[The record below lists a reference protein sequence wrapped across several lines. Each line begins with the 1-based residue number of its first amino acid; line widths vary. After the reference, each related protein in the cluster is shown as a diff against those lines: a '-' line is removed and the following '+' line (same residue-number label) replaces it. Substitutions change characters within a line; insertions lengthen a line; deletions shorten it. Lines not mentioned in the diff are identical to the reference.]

1 MRHSLSRNR
10 INWPRLRRKFA
21 PPSDVP
27 PEAWP
32 PWARASPHGVSRSAY
47 SMQCGRVTASSVR
60 VMHPTM
66 LLKLPPLGSGA
77 PGSPRFHV
85 ERLPLRVAIPGP
97 RRPDLPRLCGD
108 WRRVGEPGA
117 RDSSE
122 PDRLTVFHVE
132 PAAGLWF
139 GCGCP
144 TARVAGHRQLTARGS
159 KETIPGLR
167 IFGQGKARR
176 AGRVPVPTTEEI
188 MAMPMRHLSGGFC
201 LAVAAALFAAT
212 ASAQSQPA
220 AGAQASGQGA
230 ATADRS
236 GASAQGGAAGAA
248 RADDT
253 SANLAS
259 GSSVNAVLTKPV
271 DSGRNKPGDP
281 VSAHTTQP
289 AKTEGGT
296 SIPKGHTLIGHVSDA
311 RAAGDGQAGSSMGI
325 VFDKAVT
332 RDGHEIP
339 LRNVG
344 IQAVAA
350 AETSAESTAG
360 DTGAMPRAGGGA
372 GSRGGGLLGR
382 TTGAVGGTAG
392 SSLGATRGVG
402 SLAGGATGALQAGPG
417 AMGGVDAAGMLSG
430 TSSGVFGL
438 RGLSLSGS
446 AADAATG
453 SVMTSTGKSVHLDQG
468 TRFLL
473 SSQGAASSQ
482 GGTAP
487 RPSGTTSPDAKQ
499 PSGDRR

>member
-1 MRHSLSRNR
+1 
-10 INWPRLRRKFA
+10 
-21 PPSDVP
+21 
-27 PEAWP
+27 
-32 PWARASPHGVSRSAY
+32 
-47 SMQCGRVTASSVR
+47 
-60 VMHPTM
+60 M

-201 LAVAAALFAAT
+201 LAIAAALFAPT

-220 AGAQASGQGA
+220 AGGQASGQGA

-248 RADDT
+248 HADDR

-296 SIPKGHTLIGHVSDA
+296 SIPKGSTLIGHVSDA
-311 RAAGDGQAGSSMGI
+311 RAADSQAGSSMGI

-332 RDGHEIP
+332 RDGREIP

-360 DTGAMPRAGGGA
+360 DAGAMMGASGGA
-372 GSRGGGLLGR
+372 GSRGGGLLGH
-382 TTGAVGGTAG
+382 TTGAVDGTVG
-392 SSLGATRGVG
+392 SGMGTTRGVG
-402 SLAGGATGALQAGPG
+402 SLAGSATGALQAGPG
-417 AMGGVDAAGMLSG
+417 AMGGLDAAGMLSG
-430 TSSGVFGL
+430 SSTGVFGL
-438 RGLSLSGS
+438 RGLSLSGGS
-446 AADAATG
+446 ADAATG

-487 RPSGTTSPDAKQ
+487 RHGGTAPRPSGTTSPDAKQ

>member
-1 MRHSLSRNR
+1 
-10 INWPRLRRKFA
+10 
-21 PPSDVP
+21 
-27 PEAWP
+27 
-32 PWARASPHGVSRSAY
+32 
-47 SMQCGRVTASSVR
+47 
-60 VMHPTM
+60 
-66 LLKLPPLGSGA
+66 
-77 PGSPRFHV
+77 
-85 ERLPLRVAIPGP
+85 
-97 RRPDLPRLCGD
+97 
-108 WRRVGEPGA
+108 
-117 RDSSE
+117 
-122 PDRLTVFHVE
+122 
-132 PAAGLWF
+132 
-139 GCGCP
+139 
-144 TARVAGHRQLTARGS
+144 
-159 KETIPGLR
+159 
-167 IFGQGKARR
+167 
-176 AGRVPVPTTEEI
+176 
-188 MAMPMRHLSGGFC
+188 MPMRHLSRGLC
-201 LAVAAALFAAT
+201 LAVAAALFAPA

-236 GASAQGGAAGAA
+236 GANAQGGAAGAA
-248 RADDT
+248 HAEDT

-296 SIPKGHTLIGHVSDA
+296 SIPKGSTLIGHVSDA

-360 DTGAMPRAGGGA
+360 DTGAMTSAGGGA

-473 SSQGAASSQ
+473 SSQAAASSH
-482 GGTAP
+482 GGTAA
-487 RPSGTTSPDAKQ
+487 RPSGTSKPDSKEL
-499 PSGDRR
+499 PGDQR

>member
-1 MRHSLSRNR
+1 MLCC
-10 INWPRLRRKFA
+10 
-21 PPSDVP
+21 
-27 PEAWP
+27 
-32 PWARASPHGVSRSAY
+32 RA
-47 SMQCGRVTASSVR
+47 MASSVR
-60 VMHPTM
+60 VMLPTM
-66 LLKLPPLGSGA
+66 LLRPPTSGSGA
-77 PGSPRFHV
+77 PCSPRFHV
-85 ERLPLRVAIPGP
+85 ERLRLRVATPGP
-97 RRPDLPRLCGD
+97 RTPDLPRLGGD
-108 WRRVGEPGA
+108 WRRGGNLGA
-117 RDSSE
+117 RDSNE
-122 PDRLTVFHVE
+122 PDRPTVFHVE
-132 PAAGLWF
+132 PAVGSSLGR
-139 GCGCP
+139 GCA
-144 TARVAGHRQLTARGS
+144 TARVAAHRQLTARGS
-159 KETIPGLR
+159 KETILRLR

-201 LAVAAALFAAT
+201 LAIAAALFAPT

-236 GASAQGGAAGAA
+236 GASAQGSAAGAA
-248 RADDT
+248 QADDR

-296 SIPKGHTLIGHVSDA
+296 SIPKGSTLIGHVSDA
-311 RAAGDGQAGSSMGI
+311 RAAADSQAGSSMGI

-332 RDGHEIP
+332 RDGREIP

-350 AETSAESTAG
+350 PETSAESTAG
-360 DTGAMPRAGGGA
+360 DAGAMMGPSGGA

-382 TTGAVGGTAG
+382 TTGAVGGTVG
-392 SSLGATRGVG
+392 SGMGTTRGVG
-402 SLAGGATGALQAGPG
+402 SLAGSATGALQAGPG
-417 AMGGVDAAGMLSG
+417 AMGGLDAAGMLSG
-430 TSSGVFGL
+430 SSTGVFGL
-438 RGLSLSGS
+438 RGLSLSGG

-473 SSQGAASSQ
+473 SSQAAASSQ
-482 GGTAP
+482 GGTAPRHGGTAP

>member
-1 MRHSLSRNR
+1 
-10 INWPRLRRKFA
+10 
-21 PPSDVP
+21 
-27 PEAWP
+27 
-32 PWARASPHGVSRSAY
+32 
-47 SMQCGRVTASSVR
+47 
-60 VMHPTM
+60 
-66 LLKLPPLGSGA
+66 
-77 PGSPRFHV
+77 
-85 ERLPLRVAIPGP
+85 
-97 RRPDLPRLCGD
+97 
-108 WRRVGEPGA
+108 
-117 RDSSE
+117 
-122 PDRLTVFHVE
+122 
-132 PAAGLWF
+132 
-139 GCGCP
+139 
-144 TARVAGHRQLTARGS
+144 
-159 KETIPGLR
+159 
-167 IFGQGKARR
+167 
-176 AGRVPVPTTEEI
+176 
-188 MAMPMRHLSGGFC
+188 MPMRHLSGGFC

-248 RADDT
+248 HADDR

-296 SIPKGHTLIGHVSDA
+296 SIPKGSTLIGHVSDA
-311 RAAGDGQAGSSMGI
+311 RAADSQAGSSMGI

-332 RDGHEIP
+332 RDGREIP

-360 DTGAMPRAGGGA
+360 DAGAMMGASSGA
-372 GSRGGGLLGR
+372 GSRGGGLLGH
-382 TTGAVGGTAG
+382 TTGAVDGTVG
-392 SSLGATRGVG
+392 SGMGTTRGVG
-402 SLAGGATGALQAGPG
+402 SLAGSATGALQAGPG
-417 AMGGVDAAGMLSG
+417 AMGGLDAAGMLSG
-430 TSSGVFGL
+430 SSTGVFGL
-438 RGLSLSGS
+438 RGLSLSGGS
-446 AADAATG
+446 ADAATG

-487 RPSGTTSPDAKQ
+487 RHGGTAPRPSGTTSPDAKQ